1 MEKSFTDMVIAR
13 GWTQQQRD
21 ATSVTRDKVFEF
33 QLNIGRIGIM
43 KAICHKA
50 AGMRWWPQE
59 TPVMA
64 NRSLAPCL
72 CEDWR
77 LCVAPVLLCWV
88 KAAPGILW
96 SIPPSTTSL
105 NAFQMKAAVLL
116 VQRVTTNR
124 KESYD
129 CWDLRGH
136 ASAPVFTLFVT
147 VTKRTPLPSGSK

>member
-72 CEDWR
+72 REDWR

-105 NAFQMKAAVLL
+105 NAFQMKAAVVL
-116 VQRVTTNR
+116 VQSHDEQER
-124 KESYD
+124 K
-129 CWDLRGH
+129 LRLLRPQRTCIC
-136 ASAPVFTLFVT
+136 SCFYT
-147 VTKRTPLPSGSK
+147 VCHSHQEDPSTIW